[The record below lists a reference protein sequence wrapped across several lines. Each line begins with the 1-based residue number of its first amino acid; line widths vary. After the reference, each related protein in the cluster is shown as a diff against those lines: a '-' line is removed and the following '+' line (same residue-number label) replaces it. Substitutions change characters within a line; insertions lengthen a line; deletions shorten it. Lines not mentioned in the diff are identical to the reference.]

1 MFIRLL
7 LLISFACC
15 SHWASAQVYRWVD
28 ENGKVH
34 YTDKKPAT
42 EAEDVT
48 QQVSKQNI
56 DTSSAE
62 LRKVE
67 QILRK
72 ENDADREYQQAREA
86 EDAQRRA
93 AICKAAQA
101 RLKAISGYVIFH
113 DDEGK
118 VIKVTEQERQQK
130 VADVKAVIAENCG

>member
-1 MFIRLL
+1 MPIRLVL
-7 LLISFACC
+7 FICVVCC

-28 ENGKVH
+28 ANGKVH

-72 ENDADREYQQAREA
+72 ENDADREYQQARAA

-93 AICKAAQA
+93 AICRAAQA
-101 RLKAISGYVIFH
+101 RLKTISGLVIFH
-113 DDEGK
+113 DEEGK
-118 VIKVTEQERQQK
+118 VVKVTEQERQQK
-130 VADVKAVIAENCG
+130 VAEVKAVINENCD